1 MEEGKVLVHDD
12 TTEQRV
18 LGCLM
23 QYQESYFNS
32 SDRLSKELFHNYKH
46 QRIYEAIVAI
56 NESGEVA
63 EMVSV
68 AMWFFQHGDTSVG
81 ADYLAETCSTVVST
95 VTYEQDLKILEDMA
109 HRRRGWVIAQKML
122 QASYGMMGDMESIEK
137 ELQDFL
143 QNGSE
148 GKGKVLSMAD
158 VNKHLKDIIKENI
171 RGDNPTGIKTG
182 FKIFDDF
189 GGFHLSDFN
198 VIGADSSQGK
208 TTLALNIARNAARNG
223 VPVMIYSMEMLGR
236 QMSARINS
244 SMSGISASTLL
255 YKRLD
260 SGQVQQLERAMA
272 STDSLPIYFDEDS
285 SSTAQSIFNSIRRW
299 AKRGIKL
306 FMVDYL
312 QILGSTERVKNE
324 EAFYGMV
331 TRDLKNLA
339 KKLDVCIVALSQLR
353 RDNLNPRPTMARLR
367 ASGQIAE
374 AADVIVLIY
383 RPSVYGK
390 SFDDTTIDASKC
402 AELIQTKGR
411 NIGLDSVIVGYSPE
425 RSEFYDLAEIPKIA
439 MSGKAGKN
447 QPTTKNV
454 GTTSSQPQPDEGEL
468 PF

>member
-12 TTEQRV
+12 TIEQRV

-23 QYQESYFNS
+23 QYQDSYFNS
-32 SDRLSKELFHNYKH
+32 SDRLCKELFHNYKH
-46 QRIYEAIVAI
+46 QRIFEAVSDIYER
-56 NESGEVA
+56 GEVA
-63 EMVSV
+63 DVVSV
-68 AMWFFQHGDTSVG
+68 AMWFIQRGETSFG
-81 ADYLAETCSTVVST
+81 PSDLTEICNTVVSS
-95 VTYEQDLKILEDMA
+95 VTYEKDLSVLEDFA
-109 HRRRGWVIAQKML
+109 HRRRGWVVAQKML
-122 QASYGMMGDMESIEK
+122 QASYSMMGDMEDVEK

-143 QNGSE
+143 QHGEE
-148 GKGKVLSMAD
+148 GKGKVLSMSD
-158 VNKHLKDIIKENI
+158 VNNHLRSIVRENI
-171 RGDNPTGIKTG
+171 KSSNPTGIKTG

-208 TTLALNIARNAARNG
+208 TTLALNIAKNAAKSG
-223 VPVMIYSMEMLGR
+223 VKVMIYSMEMLGR

-244 SMSGISASTLL
+244 AMSGISASTLL

-260 SGQVQQLERAMA
+260 SGQVQQLERSM
-272 STDSLPIYFDEDS
+272 SETDDLPIYFDEDS
-285 SSTAQSIFNSIRRW
+285 SSTAQSINSSIRKH
-299 AKRGIKL
+299 AKKGVKL
-306 FMVDYL
+306 FIVDYL

-324 EAFYGMV
+324 EAFYGQV

-374 AADVIVLIY
+374 AADIIVLIY

-390 SFDDTTIDASKC
+390 VFDDTTIDASKC

-411 NIGLDSVIVGYSPE
+411 NVGLDSVIVGYSAE
-425 RSEFYDLAEIPKIA
+425 RSEFYDLTEIPKIP
-439 MSGKAGKN
+439 MSGKGKPAGK
-447 QPTTKNV
+447 TTA
-454 GTTSSQPQPDEGEL
+454 TTTAPPQPNEGEL